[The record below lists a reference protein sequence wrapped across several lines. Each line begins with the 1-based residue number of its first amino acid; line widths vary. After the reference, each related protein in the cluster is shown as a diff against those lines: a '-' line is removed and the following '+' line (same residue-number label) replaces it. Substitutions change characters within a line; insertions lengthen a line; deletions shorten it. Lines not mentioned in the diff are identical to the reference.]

1 MSLIQPAGTLPGDIR
16 GRFNRNPRYNSRR
29 FSCENALKSNNVV
42 TFSMRC
48 PASIAAI
55 VPAEKTIINPMKTTY
70 AYIKIAL
77 PLLAA
82 AILTAASARADTY
95 SWTNFQSDIAGVAQH
110 TDPNLVNPWGM
121 AASPTGIIWVS
132 DNGTG
137 VSTLYN
143 QDGTARSLVVTIPTS
158 KQNRGTGNPTGVVFN
173 GTQFFQVTKNGTS
186 APAFFIFV
194 SEDGSISG
202 WNPTVDPTNAIIAVD
217 NGTNHGVNHAVYK
230 SATLGVANG
239 HNFLFVSNFHTGQV
253 ETYDESFHQVSPNG
267 FVDPNLPAGY
277 APFGIRNFN
286 DEIFVTYAKQD
297 HAKHDDVPGPG
308 FGFVNV
314 FDTSGNFLR
323 RLVSQGNL
331 NAPWGLAL
339 VEGSNLWVGNFGDG
353 LINVYDPMT
362 GAFIETLM
370 RADGTPLQ
378 FDGLWD
384 LLPLGSGVY
393 FTAGIAGEAHGLF
406 GLITED

>member
-1 MSLIQPAGTLPGDIR
+1 
-16 GRFNRNPRYNSRR
+16 
-29 FSCENALKSNNVV
+29 
-42 TFSMRC
+42 
-48 PASIAAI
+48 
-55 VPAEKTIINPMKTTY
+55 MKTTS
-70 AYIKIAL
+70 AYTKFG
-77 PLLAA
+77 LLLVAA
-82 AILTAASARADTY
+82 VMFTAPKAFGDTY

-143 QDGTARSLVVTIPTS
+143 QDGTARPLVVTIPTS

-202 WNPTVDPTNAIIAVD
+202 WNPTLDGTHAIIAVD
-217 NGTNHGVNHAVYK
+217 NGTNRGVNRAIYK
-230 SATLGVANG
+230 GATLGVAGG
-239 HNFLFVSNFHTGQV
+239 HNFLYVTDFHNGKVVTFDENFQQVNPTGF
-253 ETYDESFHQVSPNG
+253 T
-267 FVDPNLPAGY
+267 DPNLPAGY
-277 APFGIRNFN
+277 GPFGIRNFN
-286 DEIFVTYAKQD
+286 SEIFVTYAKQD
-297 HAKHDDVPGPG
+297 PKREDDVACPGCG
-308 FGFVNV
+308 FINV

-323 RLVSQGNL
+323 RLVSNGNL
-331 NAPWGLAL
+331 NAPWGL
-339 VEGSNLWVGNFGDG
+339 VEVENELWVGNFGDG
-353 LINVYDPMT
+353 LINVYDPT
-362 GAFIETLM
+362 IPETFIETLM

-384 LLPLGSGVY
+384 MLPAQNGGVF
-393 FTAGIAGEAHGLF
+393 FTAGIADEEHGLF
-406 GLITED
+406 GIITED

>member
-1 MSLIQPAGTLPGDIR
+1 M
-16 GRFNRNPRYNSRR
+16 
-29 FSCENALKSNNVV
+29 
-42 TFSMRC
+42 
-48 PASIAAI
+48 
-55 VPAEKTIINPMKTTY
+55 KTIHTSIKTTLLVL
-70 AYIKIAL
+70 IAMSF
-77 PLLAA
+77 
-82 AILTAASARADTY
+82 TAAFARADTY

-110 TDPNLVNPWGM
+110 VDPNLVNPWGM
-121 AASPTGIIWVS
+121 AASPSGTIWVS

-137 VSTLYN
+137 VSTLYH
-143 QDGTARSLVVTIPTS
+143 QDGTAVSLVVTIPTAAR
-158 KQNRGTGNPTGVVFN
+158 NRGTGNPTGVVFN
-173 GTQFFQVTKNGTS
+173 GTTFFEVTKNGNS
-186 APAFFIFV
+186 APSLFIFV

-202 WNPTVDPTNAIIAVD
+202 WNPTLDQTHAIIAVD
-217 NGTNHGVNHAVYK
+217 NGTNRGVNHAVYK
-230 SATLGVANG
+230 SATLGMANG
-239 HNFLFVSNFHTGQV
+239 HNFLYVSNFHTGHV
-253 ETYDESFHQVSPNG
+253 ETYDENFHQVNPGG
-267 FVDPNLPAGY
+267 FADGTLPAGY

-286 DEIFVTYAKQD
+286 GEIFVTYALQD
-297 HAKHDDVPGPG
+297 ARKHDDVPGPG
-308 FGFVNV
+308 NGFVSV

-323 RLVSQGNL
+323 RLVSNGNL

-339 VEGSNLWVGNFGDG
+339 VNGELWVGNFGDG

-406 GLITED
+406 GIITED